1 MTYRLARTGI
11 LIACLGALTGAARAA
26 NPNEETPLDA
36 LPYTPGL
43 DVSAMDRTAEPCE
56 DLYQFACGNW
66 NKLNPIPADQSRWSV
81 YSKMAAE
88 GQRFQWGILQR
99 LAAAK
104 NGNTPLQQK
113 LGNYFAACMDES
125 HVEAAGHTPLT
136 PLLKQIDTIADK
148 AALPAL
154 LADLHQDLPGS
165 SPFFA
170 LGAAQD
176 FGDASRVIA
185 FAYSGGLSLPD
196 RDNYL
201 KADSRNRALRKQYV
215 EHMTRMFVLLGDT
228 PADAARRAS
237 DVMRIETA
245 LAQATLSRVEQ
256 RDPYKQFNKRDA
268 RGLQAMTPQFKWAGY
283 LAGLKQPALDQFNVT
298 EPRFYA
304 QFNALLAR
312 ESLAAIKN
320 YLRWHA
326 TNAYAPHLSKPF
338 VDENFAFFGKTL
350 RGTPAQQARWKRCVA
365 LTDQQLGEALGQEF
379 VSRAFSAELKE
390 QTLRMTKQIE
400 AAMAKDIDSLTWM
413 SPQTKQRAQEK
424 LGAIVNKIGYPDRWR
439 NYDAFT
445 VSRGDYIGNVTRGTR
460 FEAQRQ
466 LAKIGQPVDR
476 GEWLMTPSTV
486 NAYYDPQMNSI
497 NFPAAV
503 LQAPLYDPKMDDA
516 PNYGN
521 TGGTIG
527 HELIH
532 AFDDE
537 GRKFD
542 AQGRLR
548 DWWTQRDAKAFESR
562 AQCVVDQYAKYI
574 VIDDIRINS
583 RLTLGEDLADLGGL
597 ILAWSAWKTETANK
611 VLENRDGLSPEQR
624 FFVGFAQW
632 TCGETRPE
640 ELRIHAMTDPH
651 SPNKYRI
658 NGVVVNM
665 PEFQQAFSCKAG
677 QAMVKEKR
685 CRVW

>member
-1 MTYRLARTGI
+1 MPYRFARTGV
-11 LIACLGALTGAARAA
+11 LIACLGTLTCAAHAGSVA
-26 NPNEETPLDA
+26 DETPLDT

-43 DVSAMDRTAEPCE
+43 DVSAMDRNANPCE
-56 DLYQFACGNW
+56 DLYQFACGSW
-66 NKLNPIPADQSRWSV
+66 NKLNPIPADQARWSV

-99 LAAAK
+99 LAAAT

-113 LGNYFAACMDES
+113 LGNYFAACMDEA
-125 HVEAAGHTPLT
+125 HVEAAGVSPLT
-136 PLLKQIDTIADK
+136 PLLRRIDGLADK

-154 LADLHQDLPGS
+154 LADLHQDLPGG

-170 LGAAQD
+170 FGAAQD

-201 KADSRNRALRKQYV
+201 KTDARNRTLRKQYV
-215 EHMTRMFVLLGDT
+215 EHMTRMFALLDDAPGV
-228 PADAARRAS
+228 AARNAA

-256 RDPYKQFNKRDA
+256 RDPYKQFNLRDA
-268 RGLQAMTPQFKWAGY
+268 RGLQAMTPQFNWASY
-283 LAGLKQPALDQFNVT
+283 LAGLKQPGLDQFNVT

-312 ESLAAIKN
+312 ESLTAIKN
-320 YLRWHA
+320 YLRWQA
-326 TNAYAPHLSKPF
+326 ANALAPHLSKAF

-350 RGTPAQQARWKRCVA
+350 RGTPAQQPRWKRCVA

-379 VSRAFSAELKE
+379 VSRAFSAELKA
-390 QTLRMTKQIE
+390 QTLQMTKQIE
-400 AAMAKDIDSLTWM
+400 AAMAKDIESLTWM

-445 VSRGDYIGNVTRGTR
+445 VSRGDYTGNVTRGTR

-466 LAKIGQPVDR
+466 LAKIGKPLDR

-548 DWWTQRDAKAFESR
+548 DWWTKKDAKAFETR
-562 AQCVVDQYAKYI
+562 AQCVSDQYAKYV

-597 ILAWSAWKTETANK
+597 ILAWSAWKAETANK
-611 VLENRDGLSPEQR
+611 VLENRDGLTPEQR

-632 TCGETRPE
+632 TCGDTRPE

-651 SPNKYRI
+651 SPSKYRI

-665 PEFQQAFSCKAG
+665 PEFQQAFSCKPG